1 MKQLYL
7 ILIFIIPLTNFANS
21 TPILVTESSISLNMD
36 ETKEFFFSFDKGDEI
51 VFNLEMIKGRNIK
64 SVEIIELPNKQ
75 VFSAFKA
82 ENISNKTITV
92 REKGVYAFRFYSSSL
107 TTRVCNIRILR
118 KYGESGNPNFDTG
131 WEWKTLKDTTYS
143 NYTIDSIT
151 GYNKIKY
158 KDTLRTLVK
167 TDTIEETLFNKSQR
181 VHSYYNENPSSTYLK
196 VDLPQNSISDLKEER
211 ILAWAY
217 WIGVGQESQE
227 AYKENI
233 HSISGMAEG
242 LTSMYDVSPLSKLA
256 IGTITDL
263 MIPKTGED
271 VSYYFMQGFEN
282 VQKFM
287 AGTEFYQFDNGKGI
301 AAYGR
306 NNRLTQGTFYIGL
319 SNDNDLQGIDVEV
332 KVIAIRQIDHYQN
345 EVIDKIREE
354 PIIVQVNKTKMTI
367 EESKIRVPAQ

>member
-1 MKQLYL
+1 MKQNYFLLLLL
-7 ILIFIIPLTNFANS
+7 IPFLNFANN
-21 TPILVTESSISLNMD
+21 TPILVTESSVSLNMD

-64 SVEIIELPNKQ
+64 AVEIIELPNKQ

-82 ENISNKTITV
+82 ENISNKTINV

-107 TTRVCNIRILR
+107 TTRVCNVRISR

-167 TDTIEETLFNKSQR
+167 TDTIDETLFSKSQR
-181 VHSYYNENPSSTYLK
+181 VHSYYNENPSSAYLK
-196 VDLPQNSISDLKEER
+196 VDLPQNTFSDLKEDKV
-211 ILAWAY
+211 LAWAY

-242 LTSMYDVSPLSKLA
+242 LSGLYDVSPLSKLA

-287 AGTEFYQFDNGKGI
+287 AGTQFYQFDNGKGI

-319 SNDNDLQGIDVEV
+319 SNDNDWHGINVDV
-332 KVIAIRQIDHYQN
+332 KVIAIRQIDHYRKDI
-345 EVIDKIREE
+345 VDKIREE
-354 PIIVQVNKTKMTI
+354 PIIVQVNKTRMNI
-367 EESKIRVPAQ
+367 QESKIRVPAQ

>member
-7 ILIFIIPLTNFANS
+7 FLFLIIPITNFANRA
-21 TPILVTESSISLNMD
+21 PVLVTESSVSLNMD

-64 SVEIIELPNKQ
+64 AVEIIELPNKQ

-107 TTRVCNIRILR
+107 TTRVCKIRISR
-118 KYGESGNPNFDTG
+118 NYGESGNPDFNTG
-131 WEWKTLKDTTYS
+131 WQWKTLRDTTYS

-151 GYNKIKY
+151 GYNKIRY
-158 KDTLRTLVK
+158 KDTLKTLVK
-167 TDTIEETLFNKSQR
+167 TDTIEETLFSKSQR

-196 VDLPQNSISDLKEER
+196 VDLPQNSVSDLKEES

-227 AYKENI
+227 AYKENVRAI
-233 HSISGMAEG
+233 GGMAEG
-242 LTSMYDVSPLSKLA
+242 LSGIYDVSPLSKLA

-263 MIPKTGED
+263 MTPKTGED
-271 VSYYFMQGFEN
+271 VSYYFMQGFDN

-287 AGTEFYQFDNGKGI
+287 AGSEFYLFDSGKGI

-319 SNDNDLQGIDVEV
+319 ANDNDLQGIDVEV
-332 KVIAIRQIDHYQN
+332 KVIAIRQIDHYKK
-345 EVIDKIREE
+345 EIVDKIREE
-354 PIIVQVNKTKMTI
+354 PIIVQVNKTKMNI
-367 EESKIRVPAQ
+367 QESEIRVPAQ